1 MKTQGTPAIQF
12 INTFGAI
19 KPVPITGLK
28 ILHGRAL
35 RTGEFSFKLL
45 KGSTQLGQTVTN
57 SADGSFDFGGIVYEI
72 VSSTNGTITLKE
84 TYKANLGGTTG
95 TQLSATELNDLFTDD
110 KASVTF
116 TYKVE
121 ENVPAN
127 KLPGVTYTSVFYT
140 VTVVVTYDKSS
151 GELSYVKTI
160 EKNDGTKVTQVE
172 TIEFVNT
179 YEANGAID
187 IEGVKKLADDS
198 AVGENLYTFKL
209 YKADGTTP
217 IGDPVTNDANG
228 NFTFH
233 ELKYALTTDDNGNIF
248 LTESFNN
255 TALADPVNVG
265 KTFTEKQ
272 YQYVVKE
279 VVGSIEGI
287 VYSVQTYTVTVTVTD
302 NGNGTLNVV
311 KSLSREEVEF
321 INTPE
326 FTQVD
331 GMKVWD
337 DENDQDGIRPIKI
350 EIDLM
355 RKLKGADDST
365 AVKIGNTIEV
375 TAANAD
381 PSDTTGNTWIW
392 SVDHLPIYEP
402 GTTESTRDDHVYV
415 YFFSEAAIT
424 YPDDFASGYSVVYTT
439 PVYENGHWFVKITN
453 THIPELVDIN
463 GLKVWDDADDQDMI
477 RPESIEI
484 TLLAND
490 VAVTVDGNGNTITN
504 PVTVT
509 ADANGDFKWSFTDLP
524 RFKPGEQGAD
534 IEYSFSEATITYPN
548 VFEAGYA
555 VQYAKTEF
563 QKPVVDPD
571 TGDVTNGYWTVTVT
585 NTHEPE
591 AIPFSLY
598 KYGQVAEDGQIQPD
612 TKPLKGA
619 VFTLYTDEACT
630 DVAEMIVVDENG
642 DYSKVPAIATSDEK
656 GFVDF
661 GQINFK
667 LTLVTDDT
675 VDPPVLVSVTTEAQT
690 YYMKETLGDDL
701 KDSYWDNTTIYEVV
715 ATPRE
720 LNADGTVKTE
730 ASVTISVLKDEP
742 TDADGNVYTGVLTTG
757 ETIVIGET
765 PDGLPIEVT
774 ADKIDNDLVH
784 YEIRLVKIDHTDKTK
799 PVVGAQ
805 FDLYRAPDTAAAPDT
820 GTEPGT
826 DNAAEPDDTANDDEE
841 APVSLTLP
849 TVETVSGYE
858 KLNTKTLYTGNDG
871 KLDLGDL
878 LLGTYYLVETAAPD
892 GYYKL
897 DDPVKII
904 VEKELITVNF
914 RITTYK
920 DGESTVTDVST
931 EYPQDPGVVPT
942 IEVTI
947 EDMPKYGN
955 LTIVKHLNRFELSED
970 ATFVFT
976 VVGKIDG
983 KTVYSNVAT
992 LTCSAEH
999 PSGLLSTTLNYI
1011 PAGAEVT
1018 VTESYSGSHY
1028 VLTPTSEKDQTTVI
1042 VANDTVSVDFTN
1054 DYTPE
1059 EKGGHGIV
1067 NTFEPDDSEL
1077 GWHWGGSNVS
1087 STPDEPAALPPAPA
1101 TGDEEENGEGPE
1113 GENPGDTPE
1122 E

>member
-1 MKTQGTPAIQF
+1 MVFT
-12 INTFGAI
+12 
-19 KPVPITGLK
+19 LY
-28 ILHGRAL
+28 
-35 RTGEFSFKLL
+35 
-45 KGSTQLGQTVTN
+45 
-57 SADGSFDFGGIVYEI
+57 ADG
-72 VSSTNGTITLKE
+72 
-84 TYKANLGGTTG
+84 A
-95 TQLSATELNDLFTDD
+95 AT
-110 KASVTF
+110 
-116 TYKVE
+116 
-121 ENVPAN
+121 
-127 KLPGVTYTSVFYT
+127 
-140 VTVVVTYDKSS
+140 
-151 GELSYVKTI
+151 
-160 EKNDGTKVTQVE
+160 
-172 TIEFVNT
+172 
-179 YEANGAID
+179 
-187 IEGVKKLADDS
+187 
-198 AVGENLYTFKL
+198 
-209 YKADGTTP
+209 
-217 IGDPVTNDANG
+217 
-228 NFTFH
+228 
-233 ELKYALTTDDNGNIF
+233 
-248 LTESFNN
+248 
-255 TALADPVNVG
+255 
-265 KTFTEKQ
+265 
-272 YQYVVKE
+272 
-279 VVGSIEGI
+279 
-287 VYSVQTYTVTVTVTD
+287 TYTVTLDGTVDTTVPTTT
-302 NGNGTLNVV
+302 GGYESEAWKAT
-311 KSLSREEVEF
+311 F
-321 INTPE
+321 INLPKYQPGTTTPIVYTIAE
-326 FTQVD
+326 TTGWLGYTASTTDPVASGETITNTQD
-331 GMKVWD
+331 TTGITATKVWD
-337 DENDQDGIRPIKI
+337 DANDQDGIRPDSVTFI
-350 EIDLM
+350 LY
-355 RKLKGADDST
+355 ADDAATTYTVTLDGTADTTVPTTTGGYESEAWIAAFINLPKYKIVNNAAVEIAYTVQEQTT
-365 AVKIGNTIEV
+365 AVITGTDGPGTYAYEI
-375 TAANAD
+375 
-381 PSDTTGNTWIW
+381 TGNMTDGFT
-392 SVDHLPIYEP
+392 V
-402 GTTESTRDDHVYV
+402 
-415 YFFSEAAIT
+415 
-424 YPDDFASGYSVVYTT
+424 
-439 PVYENGHWFVKITN
+439 TN
-453 THIPELVDIN
+453 KHTPELVNIN
-463 GLKVWDDADDQDMI
+463 GLKIWDDADDQDMI

-484 TLLAND
+484 TLMRKIKGSTDEPVKVEAAD
-490 VAVTVDGNGNTITN
+490 VQTTYPSGATFTNPIVVTVD
-504 PVTVT
+504 
-509 ADANGDFKWSFTDLP
+509 DDFKWSFENLP
-524 RFKPGEQGAD
+524 RYMNVTNTDGTITHGVEL
-534 IEYSFSEATITYPN
+534 EYSFSEATITYPN

-563 QKPVVDPD
+563 QQPVVDPD

-715 ATPRE
+715 ATPRV

-742 TDADGNVYTGVLTTG
+742 TDAEGNVYTGVLTTG

-784 YEIRLVKIDHTDKTK
+784 YEIRLVKIDHTDETKTK

-805 FDLYRAPDTAAAPDT
+805 FDLYRAPDTD
-820 GTEPGT
+820 TEPGT

-878 LLGTYYLVETAAPD
+878 LLGTYYLVETKAPD

-897 DDPVKII
+897 DDPVEII
-904 VEKELITVNF
+904 VKKGRIEVNYKIKTFADGKSDVKE
-914 RITTYK
+914 
-920 DGESTVTDVST
+920 VTT
-931 EYPQDPGVVPT
+931 EYPQDPGKVPT

-955 LTIVKHLNRFELSED
+955 LTIVKKLISFELSED

-983 KTVYSNVAT
+983 ETVYSNVAT
-992 LTCSAEH
+992 LTCSKDF

-1028 VLTPTSEKDQTTVI
+1028 VRTSEADKTIVI
-1042 VANDTVSVDFTN
+1042 KANDTVSVDFTN

-1087 STPDEPAALPPAPA
+1087 STPDKPAALPPAPV

>member
-1 MKTQGTPAIQF
+1 MDLD
-12 INTFGAI
+12 
-19 KPVPITGLK
+19 GLK
-28 ILHGRAL
+28 VLKGRQL
-35 RTGEFSFKLL
+35 KENEFSFKLTRKATDPADPKETTTATL
-45 KGSTQLGQTVTN
+45 NVTRSN
-57 SADGSFDFGGIVYEI
+57 ASDGSIVFGGFNYEI
-72 VSSTNGTITLKE
+72 VSSMTASGPLVELVESYRLGTTVTELSRTNITGNTTIPYVKAYTYIIQEVTPDPSADPDGLTYDSTPREVTIT
-84 TYKANLGGTTG
+84 
-95 TQLSATELNDLFTDD
+95 
-110 KASVTF
+110 VTF
-116 TYKVE
+116 DETKTE
-121 ENVPAN
+121 N
-127 KLPGVTYTSVFYT
+127 KLTATKP
-140 VTVVVTYDKSS
+140 
-151 GELSYVKTI
+151 
-160 EKNDGTKVTQVE
+160 DGLK
-172 TIEFVNT
+172 IEFVNT
-179 YEANGAID
+179 YAAEGDTQFSGTKALANDSATLEAGQYTFELYEVTGTGASAVENLI
-187 IEGVKKLADDS
+187 DDS
-198 AVGENLYTFKL
+198 VTNA
-209 YKADGTTP
+209 ADGSFSFKQITYALS
-217 IGDPVTNDANG
+217 TNTSGKLVLTATYEG
-228 NFTFH
+228 ATSPFYTKTFETETALPEMTFH
-233 ELKYALTTDDNGNIF
+233 YRIKEFVPAM
-248 LTESFNN
+248 
-255 TALADPVNVG
+255 ADAP
-265 KTFTEKQ
+265 
-272 YQYVVKE
+272 
-279 VVGSIEGI
+279 EGI
-287 VYSVQTYTVTVTVTD
+287 VYSVQTFDVTVTVTD
-302 NGNGTLNVV
+302 NGDGKLNVAKV
-311 KSLSREEVEF
+311 YDPDPVGF

-326 FTQVD
+326 FTRID

-402 GTTESTRDDHVYV
+402 GTTESTREDHVYV

-563 QKPVVDPD
+563 QQPVVDPD

-858 KLNTKTLYTGNDG
+858 KLNTKTPYTGNDG

-897 DDPVKII
+897 DDPVEII

-1087 STPDEPAALPPAPA
+1087 STPDKPAALPPAPV
-1101 TGDEEENGEGPE
+1101 TGDEEENSEGPE
-1113 GENPGDTPE
+1113 EENSGDTPE